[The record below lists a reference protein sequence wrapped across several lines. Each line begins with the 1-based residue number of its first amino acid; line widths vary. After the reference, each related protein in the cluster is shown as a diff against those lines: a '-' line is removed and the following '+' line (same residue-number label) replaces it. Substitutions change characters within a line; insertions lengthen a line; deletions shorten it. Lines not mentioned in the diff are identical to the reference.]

1 MSGGTRFAGLGAR
14 FCHGI
19 LTAIS
24 EEIANRGI
32 ALSLK
37 IVQSSDGRRQRSER
51 SQVAIIE
58 AALALMDE
66 GILVPT
72 AQLVADR
79 AGVGIRSF
87 FRHFPDMDSLWLAA
101 DEMLRESYEVLFKT
115 DARSGALAER
125 VSQAVALYGN
135 AFDELSQII
144 LNTHA
149 LMWRFPKLRQN
160 YAWHQKRL
168 RKELELWLPEVAAL
182 PSERRESVH
191 AAASFEMWHRLREHQ
206 GLTATVSCDIV
217 VRLITESLSAK

>member
-14 FCHGI
+14 SCHGI

-115 DARSGALAER
+115 DARSGTLTER
-125 VSQAVALYGN
+125 VSRAVALYGN

-149 LMWRFPKLRQN
+149 LMWRFPKLRKN

-182 PSERRESVH
+182 PRERRESVH